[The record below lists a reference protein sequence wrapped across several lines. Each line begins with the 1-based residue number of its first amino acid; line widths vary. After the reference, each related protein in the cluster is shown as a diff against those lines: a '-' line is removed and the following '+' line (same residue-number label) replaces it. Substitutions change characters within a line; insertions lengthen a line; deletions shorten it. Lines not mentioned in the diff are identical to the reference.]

1 MPHDYMRTP
10 VLNEIKRIKT
20 NDTKYGEELNKAVP
34 KVKCFTCMD
43 SKQLWDYR
51 ETAFS
56 SWDRKGRYDIVNCN
70 GCAGGGYIKPV
81 HSVTGYY
88 QRDKENHQIGDRVK
102 ELYSKYLEIE
112 RNEEQQKEQLLIEQ
126 HNTME
131 QNVTPLWKHGASD
144 TLTEVSKSVDIHIA
158 VGKLADRIL
167 SAIQLSNGNLLELA
181 NFAKNLTLN
190 INFQNIS
197 SENIHK
203 EALCGPQDRWGNST
217 YIILE
222 YSKKEYSTKKKAL
235 LMTFNTSMSDLSVKY
250 KILTP
255 QNKAARDNCNKT
267 LNKFIT
273 SIKLDV

>member
-1 MPHDYMRTP
+1 MPHDYMRTT
-10 VLNEIKRIKT
+10 VLNEINRQKT
-20 NDTKYGEELNKAVP
+20 TNTKYGEELHKAVP
-34 KVKCFTCMD
+34 KVTCFTCMD
-43 SKQLWDYR
+43 SKKLWDYR

-56 SWDRKGRYDIVNCN
+56 SWDMKGSYDIVNCN
-70 GCAGGGYIKPV
+70 GCVGGGYIKPV

-88 QRDKENHQIGDRVK
+88 QRDKVNDQIGDRVK
-102 ELYSKYLEIE
+102 ELYSKYLEIA
-112 RNEEQQKEQLLIEQ
+112 RNEEQQKELLLIEQ

-131 QNVTPLWKHGASD
+131 LNVTPLWKHGASD

-158 VGKLADRIL
+158 VGKLADKIL
-167 SAIQLSNGNLLELA
+167 SAIKLANGNLLELA
-181 NFAKNLTLN
+181 NFAKNVTLT

-222 YSKKEYSTKKKAL
+222 YSKKEYTTKKKSL
-235 LMTFNTSMSDLSVKY
+235 LMTYNTSMSDLSVKY